1 MHNKPL
7 QAIGA
12 FQFKSYYV
20 VWKRIQKIIAE
31 NPGIMFKS
39 YYVVWKRR
47 WEQINQEKDEGLNRT
62 M

>member
-1 MHNKPL
+1 METSSL
-7 QAIGA
+7 FRQGE
-12 FQFKSYYV
+12 SLY
-20 VWKRIQKIIAE
+20 E
-31 NPGIMFKS
+31 FKS